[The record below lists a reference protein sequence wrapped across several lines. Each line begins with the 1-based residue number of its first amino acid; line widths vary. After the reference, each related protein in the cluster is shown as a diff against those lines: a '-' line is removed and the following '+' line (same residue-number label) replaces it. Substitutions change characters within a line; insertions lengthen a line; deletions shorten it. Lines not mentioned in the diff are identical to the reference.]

1 MDIPDPKSGGV
12 PDPIPYSR
20 SAEDVLKLVNAFM
33 KINVQADRDMVISFA
48 EMLSTVSDNVNSA

>member
-33 KINVQADRDMVISFA
+33 KIDAQNERDMVISFA
-48 EMLSTVSDNVNSA
+48 EMLSTGSGDVNSV